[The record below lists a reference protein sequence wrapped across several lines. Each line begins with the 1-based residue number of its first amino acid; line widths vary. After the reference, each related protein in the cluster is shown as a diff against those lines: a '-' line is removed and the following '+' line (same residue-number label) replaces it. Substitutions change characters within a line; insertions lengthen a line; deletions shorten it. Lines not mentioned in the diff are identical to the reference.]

1 MLEALVNTERKPGL
15 GMGINYMK
23 DFRALKS
30 KHPRAQERISD
41 LRRRDIRPLC
51 VMEKLR
57 DTSNCLLPL
66 KALKEK
72 KSEEVIKR
80 KKNNKNLH
88 VYRQNSLSTIS
99 LSPRFLFCAGYDYLL
114 TYLLTQLCTA

>member
-1 MLEALVNTERKPGL
+1 MMLKALVNRKRKPGL
-15 GMGINYMK
+15 GMGIKYMK

-51 VMEKLR
+51 VTKKLR

-80 KKNNKNLH
+80 KKNTIKT
-88 VYRQNSLSTIS
+88 STCTGRTPYLPS
-99 LSPRFLFCAGYDYLL
+99 VSPPGFSFVQDMIIY
-114 TYLLTQLCTA
+114 

>member
-1 MLEALVNTERKPGL
+1 MLKALVNTERKPGL
-15 GMGINYMK
+15 GLGINYMK

-51 VMEKLR
+51 VMKKLR

-66 KALKEK
+66 KALKEN

-80 KKNNKNLH
+80 KKKKTIKT
-88 VYRQNSLSTIS
+88 STCTGRTPYLPS
-99 LSPRFLFCAGYDYLL
+99 VSPPGFSFVQDMIIY
-114 TYLLTQLCTA
+114 